1 VLVSDELQQRASMIK
16 WQHAAHE
23 VDDATSHALQV
34 VQDRL
39 HEVPSSS
46 LHAMESEQAKEK
58 ADEAQDWRALICR
71 LFAPLKPPTTQP
83 PKKTQRLEGDL
94 KGQRD
99 SQLLQRTKLGSI

>member
-1 VLVSDELQQRASMIK
+1 MIK

-58 ADEAQDWRALICR
+58 ADEAQDWTPLICR
-71 LFAPLKPPTTQP
+71 SFAPLKPPTTQR
-83 PKKTQRLEGDL
+83 PKKLNDL
-94 KGQRD
+94 KG
-99 SQLLQRTKLGSI
+99 T